1 MFCSPDEYGL
11 FYPTLNVDVWW
22 TWFILSYLECWC
34 VMSMVYF
41 ILPWML
47 MCDEH
52 GLFYPTLNAPVMVG
66 AATTTLPLRGKGQG
80 NYTDLGPDIIDL
92 LK

>member
-1 MFCSPDEYGL
+1 M
-11 FYPTLNVDVWW
+11 N
-22 TWFILSYLECWC
+22 
-34 VMSMVYF
+34 MAYF

>member
-11 FYPTLNVDVWW
+11 F
-22 TWFILSYLECWC
+22 
-34 VMSMVYF
+34 
-41 ILPWML
+41 
-47 MCDEH
+47 H
-52 GLFYPTLNAPVMVG
+52 PTLNAGVMVG
-66 AATTTLPLRGKGQG
+66 AATATLPLRGKGQG